1 MDVLKTITEIV
12 NKLNEIDNY
21 DSSLSQLLSECNE
34 REQDLLHYIEN
45 NKINIVWCYKYV
57 RELKNVREKRRNIKN
72 DMERIMKFKEQKTKL
87 ASTIDN
93 RQLMIAELN
102 KREKQLN
109 CPYKNRR
116 YTEEELQKI
125 LKGGVIN
132 VFRIPWTI
140 KEI

>member
-21 DSSLSQLLSECNE
+21 DSGLSQLLSECNE

-45 NKINIVWCYKYV
+45 NKINMLWCYKYV
-57 RELKNVREKRRNIKN
+57 RELKNIREKRRNIKN
-72 DMERIMKFKEQKTKL
+72 DIERIMKFKEQKTKL
-87 ASTIDN
+87 ASTMDN
-93 RQLMIAELN
+93 RQLMLAELN

-125 LKGGVIN
+125 LKGV
-132 VFRIPWTI
+132 
-140 KEI
+140 

>member
-21 DSSLSQLLSECNE
+21 DSGLSQLLSECDE
-34 REQDLLHYIEN
+34 KEQDLLHYIEN
-45 NKINIVWCYKYV
+45 NKINMLWCYRFV

-72 DMERIMKFKEQKTKL
+72 DMERIIKFKEQKTKL
-87 ASTIDN
+87 ASTTDN
-93 RQLMIAELN
+93 RQLMLAELN

-116 YTEEELQKI
+116 YAEEELQKI
-125 LKGGVIN
+125 LKGV
-132 VFRIPWTI
+132 
-140 KEI
+140 

>member
-45 NKINIVWCYKYV
+45 NKINILWCYKYV

-72 DMERIMKFKEQKTKL
+72 DIERIIKFKEQKTKL

-93 RQLMIAELN
+93 RQLMLAELN

-125 LKGGVIN
+125 LKGV
-132 VFRIPWTI
+132 
-140 KEI
+140 

>member
-45 NKINIVWCYKYV
+45 NKINMLWCYKYV

-125 LKGGVIN
+125 LKGV
-132 VFRIPWTI
+132 
-140 KEI
+140 

>member
-1 MDVLKTITEIV
+1 MDVLREITEIV
-12 NKLNEIDNY
+12 EKLNEIDNY

-34 REQDLLHYIEN
+34 KEQDLLHYIEN
-45 NKINIVWCYKYV
+45 NKINMLWCYKYV

-93 RQLMIAELN
+93 RQLMLAELN

-125 LKGGVIN
+125 LKGV
-132 VFRIPWTI
+132 
-140 KEI
+140 

>member
-12 NKLNEIDNY
+12 DKLNEIDSY
-21 DSSLSQLLSECNE
+21 DSGLSQLLSECDE
-34 REQDLLHYIEN
+34 KEQDLLHYIEN
-45 NKINIVWCYKYV
+45 NKINMLWCYRFV

-72 DMERIMKFKEQKTKL
+72 DMERIIKFKEQKTKL

-93 RQLMIAELN
+93 RQLILAELN

-125 LKGGVIN
+125 LKGV
-132 VFRIPWTI
+132 
-140 KEI
+140 

>member
-1 MDVLKTITEIV
+1 MDVLREITEIV
-12 NKLNEIDNY
+12 EKLNEIDNY

-34 REQDLLHYIEN
+34 KEQDLLHYIEN
-45 NKINIVWCYKYV
+45 NKINMLWCYKYV

-72 DMERIMKFKEQKTKL
+72 DIERIMKFKEQKTKL

-93 RQLMIAELN
+93 RQLMLAELN

-125 LKGGVIN
+125 LKGV
-132 VFRIPWTI
+132 
-140 KEI
+140 

>member
-45 NKINIVWCYKYV
+45 NKINMLWCYKYV

-93 RQLMIAELN
+93 RQLMLAELN

-125 LKGGVIN
+125 LKGV
-132 VFRIPWTI
+132 
-140 KEI
+140 

>member
-1 MDVLKTITEIV
+1 MDVLKTIAEIV
-12 NKLNEIDNY
+12 DKLNELDNY
-21 DSSLSQLLSECNE
+21 DNGLSQLLSECDE
-34 REQDLLHYIEN
+34 KEQDLLHYIEN
-45 NKINIVWCYKYV
+45 NKINMLWCYKYV
-57 RELKNVREKRRNIKN
+57 RELKNIREKRRNIKN

-125 LKGGVIN
+125 LKGV
-132 VFRIPWTI
+132 
-140 KEI
+140 

>member
-21 DSSLSQLLSECNE
+21 DSGLSQLLSECNE

-45 NKINIVWCYKYV
+45 NKINMLWCYKYV

-72 DMERIMKFKEQKTKL
+72 DIERIMKFKEQKTKL
-87 ASTIDN
+87 ASTMDN
-93 RQLMIAELN
+93 RQLMLAELN

-125 LKGGVIN
+125 LKGV
-132 VFRIPWTI
+132 
-140 KEI
+140 

>member
-1 MDVLKTITEIV
+1 MDVLKAITEIV
-12 NKLNEIDNY
+12 DKLNEIDNY
-21 DSSLSQLLSECNE
+21 DSGLSQLLSEYDE

-45 NKINIVWCYKYV
+45 NKINMLWCYRFV

-72 DMERIMKFKEQKTKL
+72 DMERIIKFKEQKTKL
-87 ASTIDN
+87 ASTTDN
-93 RQLMIAELN
+93 RQLMLAELN

-125 LKGGVIN
+125 LKGV
-132 VFRIPWTI
+132 
-140 KEI
+140 

>member
-21 DSSLSQLLSECNE
+21 DSGLSQLLSECDE

-45 NKINIVWCYKYV
+45 NKINMLWCYKYV
-57 RELKNVREKRRNIKN
+57 RELKNIREKRRNIKN
-72 DMERIMKFKEQKTKL
+72 DIERIMKFKEQKTKL
-87 ASTIDN
+87 ASTMDN
-93 RQLMIAELN
+93 RQLMLAELN

-125 LKGGVIN
+125 LKGV
-132 VFRIPWTI
+132 
-140 KEI
+140 

>member
-45 NKINIVWCYKYV
+45 NKINILWCYKYV

-72 DMERIMKFKEQKTKL
+72 DMERIMKFKEQKPKL

-125 LKGGVIN
+125 LKGV
-132 VFRIPWTI
+132 
-140 KEI
+140 

>member
-21 DSSLSQLLSECNE
+21 DSSLSQLLSECDE

-45 NKINIVWCYKYV
+45 NKINMLWCYKYV
-57 RELKNVREKRRNIKN
+57 RELKNIREKRRNIKN
-72 DMERIMKFKEQKTKL
+72 DMERITKFKEHKTKL
-87 ASTIDN
+87 VSTIDN
-93 RQLMIAELN
+93 RKLMLAELN

-116 YTEEELQKI
+116 YTEEDLQKV
-125 LKGGVIN
+125 LKGV
-132 VFRIPWTI
+132 
-140 KEI
+140 

>member
-1 MDVLKTITEIV
+1 MDLLKTITEIV

-21 DSSLSQLLSECNE
+21 DSGLSQLLSECNE

-45 NKINIVWCYKYV
+45 NKINMLWCYKYV

-72 DMERIMKFKEQKTKL
+72 DIERIMKFKEQKTKL
-87 ASTIDN
+87 ASTMDN
-93 RQLMIAELN
+93 RQLMLAELN

-125 LKGGVIN
+125 LKGV
-132 VFRIPWTI
+132 
-140 KEI
+140 

>member
-21 DSSLSQLLSECNE
+21 DSGLSQLLSECNE

-45 NKINIVWCYKYV
+45 NKINILWCYKYV

-125 LKGGVIN
+125 LKGV
-132 VFRIPWTI
+132 
-140 KEI
+140 

>member
-34 REQDLLHYIEN
+34 KEQDLLHYIEN
-45 NKINIVWCYKYV
+45 NKINMLWCYKYV

-72 DMERIMKFKEQKTKL
+72 DIERIMKFKEQKTKL
-87 ASTIDN
+87 ASTMDN
-93 RQLMIAELN
+93 RQLMLAELN

-125 LKGGVIN
+125 LKGV
-132 VFRIPWTI
+132 
-140 KEI
+140 

>member
-21 DSSLSQLLSECNE
+21 DSGLSQLLSECNE
-34 REQDLLHYIEN
+34 KEQDLLHYIEN
-45 NKINIVWCYKYV
+45 NKINMLWCYKYV

-72 DMERIMKFKEQKTKL
+72 DIERIMKFKEQKTKL
-87 ASTIDN
+87 ASTMDN
-93 RQLMIAELN
+93 RQLMLAELN

-125 LKGGVIN
+125 LKGV
-132 VFRIPWTI
+132 
-140 KEI
+140 

>member
-1 MDVLKTITEIV
+1 MDVLKAITEIV
-12 NKLNEIDNY
+12 EKLNEIDNY

-34 REQDLLHYIEN
+34 KEQDLLHYIEN
-45 NKINIVWCYKYV
+45 NKINMLWCYKYV

-87 ASTIDN
+87 ASTMDN
-93 RQLMIAELN
+93 RQLMLAELN

-125 LKGGVIN
+125 LKGV
-132 VFRIPWTI
+132 
-140 KEI
+140 

>member
-72 DMERIMKFKEQKTKL
+72 DIERIMKFKEQKTKL

-132 VFRIPWTI
+132 VFRIP
-140 KEI
+140 

>member
-45 NKINIVWCYKYV
+45 NKINMLWCYKYV

-72 DMERIMKFKEQKTKL
+72 DIERIMKFKEQKTKL
-87 ASTIDN
+87 ASTMDN
-93 RQLMIAELN
+93 RQLMLAELN

-125 LKGGVIN
+125 LKGV
-132 VFRIPWTI
+132 
-140 KEI
+140 

>member
-45 NKINIVWCYKYV
+45 NKINMLWCYKYV

-72 DMERIMKFKEQKTKL
+72 DIERIMKFKEQKTKL

-93 RQLMIAELN
+93 RQLMLAELN

-125 LKGGVIN
+125 LKGV
-132 VFRIPWTI
+132 
-140 KEI
+140 